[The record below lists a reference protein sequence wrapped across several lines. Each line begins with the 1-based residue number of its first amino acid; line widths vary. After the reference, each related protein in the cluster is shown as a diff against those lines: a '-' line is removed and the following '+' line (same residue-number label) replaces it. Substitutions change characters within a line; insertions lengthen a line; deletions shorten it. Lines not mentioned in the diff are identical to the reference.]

1 MPFVHRLL
9 RRPSDHRSARP
20 SHVARNLLVYRQ
32 RWPTDAAARATA
44 TGRQR
49 CDRRGRMRTG
59 TCSGFGIPMGTHP
72 HGARHNSKGETRL
85 PRRCMETT
93 GERCFAT
100 PGPTAG
106 QRPGR
111 WVNPAFWQRDA
122 RCRGAPFSS
131 RFDPRFCPCVR
142 RCFDG
147 LPAHR
152 EHDSSVSRDVARE
165 ALAAATM
172 QDVPT
177 YDPTRS
183 KVLQS
188 RYVVDA
194 RRKQSLQTGQCSTK
208 GKGVRCVPEHGRAAQ
223 CEPVSVPLSRTQ
235 PERSFHEQD
244 RAVAS
249 AQCASTS
256 SSPWA
261 LFDYD
266 EVKTSQ
272 HGQSSAKPGWRYSKA
287 DTWNEAGYLPADGL
301 RSPRTRL

>member
-1 MPFVHRLL
+1 MWPATCWCTDNGGRRLPP
-9 RRPSDHRSARP
+9 RGQPRQGRSAALDTIDTLDAVEP
-20 SHVARNLLVYRQ
+20 VAVSAFQWARTRTV
-32 RWPTDAAARATA
+32 RAT
-44 TGRQR
+44 
-49 CDRRGRMRTG
+49 
-59 TCSGFGIPMGTHP
+59 IPE
-72 HGARHNSKGETRL
+72 GETRL
-85 PRRCMETT
+85 PGRCMEST

-106 QRPGR
+106 QGPGR
-111 WVNPAFWQRDA
+111 WVNPAFLQRDA

-131 RFDPRFCPCVR
+131 RFDPH
-142 RCFDG
+142 FDPG
-147 LPAHR
+147 LAHG
-152 EHDSSVSRDVARE
+152 EHDSSVSSNVARE
-165 ALAAATM
+165 AFAAAAM

-188 RYVVDA
+188 RYVDDA

-208 GKGVRCVPEHGRAAQ
+208 GKGVRCVREHGRTAQ

-235 PERSFHEQD
+235 PGRSFHEQD
-244 RAVAS
+244 SAVAS

-256 SSPWA
+256 SPHWA

>member
-1 MPFVHRLL
+1 M
-9 RRPSDHRSARP
+9 
-20 SHVARNLLVYRQ
+20 
-32 RWPTDAAARATA
+32 RA
-44 TGRQR
+44 
-49 CDRRGRMRTG
+49 G

-72 HGARHNSKGETRL
+72 RGARHDSKGETRL

-100 PGPTAG
+100 PGPTAAR
-106 QRPGR
+106 RPAR
-111 WVNPAFWQRDA
+111 WVNPAFPQRDA

-131 RFDPRFCPCVR
+131 CFDPAFAPRFGRSC
-142 RCFDG
+142 
-147 LPAHR
+147 AQR
-152 EHDSSVSRDVARE
+152 EHVGSVSRNVARE
-165 ALAAATM
+165 TLAAATM

-188 RYVVDA
+188 RYVGDA

-208 GKGVRCVPEHGRAAQ
+208 GKGVRCVPEHGRTAQ

-235 PERSFHEQD
+235 PGRSFREQD
-244 RAVAS
+244 SAVAS

>member
-1 MPFVHRLL
+1 MQ
-9 RRPSDHRSARP
+9 A
-20 SHVARNLLVYRQ
+20 
-32 RWPTDAAARATA
+32 
-44 TGRQR
+44 
-49 CDRRGRMRTG
+49 G

-72 HGARHNSKGETRL
+72 HGARHDSKGETRL

-106 QRPGR
+106 PRPGR
-111 WVNPAFWQRDA
+111 WVNPAFPQRDA
-122 RCRGAPFSS
+122 RCRGAAFSS
-131 RFDPRFCPCVR
+131 RFDP
-142 RCFDG
+142 CFDAG
-147 LPAHR
+147 LAPR
-152 EHDSSVSRDVARE
+152 EHDHSVSCDVARE

-188 RYVVDA
+188 RYVDDA

-208 GKGVRCVPEHGRAAQ
+208 GKGVRCVPEHGRTAQ

-235 PERSFHEQD
+235 PGRSFHEQD
-244 RAVAS
+244 SAVAS

>member
-1 MPFVHRLL
+1 M
-9 RRPSDHRSARP
+9 
-20 SHVARNLLVYRQ
+20 ARNLLVYEQ
-32 RWPTDAAARATA
+32 RWSKHAAARATA
-44 TGRQR
+44 TGSQR

-72 HGARHNSKGETRL
+72 HGARHDSKGETRL
-85 PRRCMETT
+85 PRRCMETA

-100 PGPTAG
+100 PGPTACP
-106 QRPGR
+106 RPDQ
-111 WVNPAFWQRDA
+111 WVNPAFPQRDA
-122 RCRGAPFSS
+122 RCRGAPFSP
-131 RFDPRFCPCVR
+131 RIDPALAQVERDR
-142 RCFDG
+142 
-147 LPAHR
+147 
-152 EHDSSVSRDVARE
+152 SVSRDVACE
-165 ALAAATM
+165 GSTAATM

-177 YDPTRS
+177 HDLARS

-208 GKGVRCVPEHGRAAQ
+208 GKGVRCVPEHGRTAQ

-235 PERSFHEQD
+235 PGRSFHEQD
-244 RAVAS
+244 SAVAS

-272 HGQSSAKPGWRYSKA
+272 HGQSSAKPGWRHSKA